1 MRFRQEDT
9 TTSGSGSELDRVV
22 IVDGYVDEPTCLGV
36 PPYISPYPRYL
47 AGAIWTES
55 PRTEVV
61 YQTID
66 QVRMLGDPQQN
77 WTSADMILL
86 IAGMIVPG
94 KYLGGTPISV
104 REAKRFFSDERIAGI
119 PKLLVGPW
127 ARFGCG
133 LEGGRLALSSDVLS
147 PPFDYIVAGDSEVV
161 LADIMKAG
169 RDASAVDLSKVRG
182 TPEEIREYSI
192 RGAGVILQHPG
203 YPDGYLI
210 CEIETYRGCPRY
222 VTGGCSFCTEP
233 LYGHPAQRAASDVAR
248 EVEAL
253 YEKGVRAFRIGNQAD
268 LFTYGSA
275 GIGDDEFPKP
285 NPAAIDELFTKI
297 CSAAPG
303 LGVLHIDNVNPGT
316 LAHHPEESIEV
327 AKTIITYHTTGDVAA
342 FGVESLD
349 PEVIRRNNL
358 KADEDQ
364 VLDAVRLLNE
374 VGSQRPLWGLP
385 QLLPGINLL
394 YGLVGESKKTL
405 ECNMSFLERLL
416 EENLIVRRINIRQV
430 IGFDGTR
437 IRNEKHRG
445 LKRHQFIKHKNRVRE
460 TIDLEMIKRVAPH
473 GTIVRSA
480 FLEQQRGKSN
490 LYRPLGTYPLLC
502 QMPNGQS
509 PRAKADVFVVGHG
522 PRSLT
527 VLPHPFEVS
536 QSSISQWQAIPGIGA
551 RRAAR
556 IKAADWIQSSDN
568 LDALLETEL
577 PEWLTRNLNFDKSN
591 AELVYGGP
599 GRI

>member
-1 MRFRQEDT
+1 MLRFHQEDT
-9 TTSGSGSELDRVV
+9 TTSGSGNELDRVV

-55 PRTEVV
+55 PRTEVI

-66 QVRMLGDPQQN
+66 EVRKHRDPQHD
-77 WTSADMILL
+77 WASADMLLL

-104 REAKRFFSDERIAGI
+104 KEAKRFFSDERIVDI

-133 LEGGRLALSSDVLS
+133 LEGGRLALSSEVLS
-147 PPFDYIVAGDSEVV
+147 PPFDHIVSGDSEVV
-161 LADIMKAG
+161 LADVMKA
-169 RDASAVDLSKVRG
+169 DYDPSTVDLSRVRDA
-182 TPEEIREYSI
+182 PEEIQEYSI
-192 RGAGVILQHPG
+192 RGADVILQHSG
-203 YPDGYLI
+203 YPHMHLI

-222 VTGGCSFCTEP
+222 ITGGCSFCTEP
-233 LYGHPAQRAASDVAR
+233 LYGHPMQRMASDVAG

-275 GIGDDEFPKP
+275 EIGEDEFPKP
-285 NPAAIDELFTKI
+285 NPTAIDELFTKI
-297 CSAAPG
+297 RSAAPEVK
-303 LGVLHIDNVNPGT
+303 VLHIDNVNPGT
-316 LAHHPEESIEV
+316 IARHPDESREV
-327 AKTIITYHTTGDVAA
+327 ARIIISHHTTGDVAA

-349 PEVIRRNNL
+349 PEVVRRNNL

-364 VLDAVRLLNE
+364 VMDAVRLLNE
-374 VGSQRPLWGLP
+374 VGGKRPPWGLP
-385 QLLPGINLL
+385 HLLPGINLL
-394 YGLVGESKKTL
+394 YGLPGESKKTL
-405 ECNMSFLERLL
+405 EYNISFLERLL
-416 EENLIVRRINIRQV
+416 EEDLIVRRINIRQV
-430 IGFDGTR
+430 IGFEGTR
-437 IRNEKHRG
+437 LGSEKRKG
-445 LKRHQFIKHKNRVRE
+445 IKRHQFFKHKNRVRE
-460 TIDLEMIKRVAPH
+460 TIDVEMIKRVAPY
-473 GTIVRSA
+473 GSVIRSA

-502 QMPNGQS
+502 HMPDGQS
-509 PRAKADVFVVGHG
+509 PRAIADVFVVDHG

-527 VLPHPFEVS
+527 VLPYPFKVGEA
-536 QSSISQWQAIPGIGA
+536 SISQWQAVPGIGA

-556 IKAADWIQSSDN
+556 IKATDSIQNSDH
-568 LDALLETEL
+568 LETLLETEL
-577 PEWLTRNLNFDKSN
+577 PEWLTRTLNFDKPIS
-591 AELVYGGP
+591 E
-599 GRI
+599 